1 MVDAHENKNM
11 LLSNH
16 ELEKELTNLVS
27 KAVIPSFIADKIKEK
42 LKKENV
48 QVSLV
53 QLYELVDIIQ
63 KKVNIQQVPT
73 TQNQSQ
79 PQQQQPQPVQNPQNP
94 QTSNEEWNEDED
106 MEKLFQTIEG
116 LSSRI
121 NKIEEKRLGDWG
133 EEPSD
138 FFTTDD
144 IEIPEKYSKH
154 KINLK
159 PLNWISSDP
168 NSVVVLMKWLQFLI
182 DKVGKDNLGD
192 VLDYYVDVGWISEKV
207 ISNLIDY
214 SEGITEDS
222 ATAQKKQLSDLQ
234 AKDHIQSLMFI
245 QRLKGEKQDKHFIER
260 IERQLSK
267 MTKNIDKI

>member
-116 LSSRI
+116 LIQSSRSRLHKKYGAFAVEFDQQSDDRKQPREDKCN
-121 NKIEEKRLGDWG
+121 NKK
-133 EEPSD
+133 
-138 FFTTDD
+138 
-144 IEIPEKYSKH
+144 
-154 KINLK
+154 
-159 PLNWISSDP
+159 
-168 NSVVVLMKWLQFLI
+168 
-182 DKVGKDNLGD
+182 
-192 VLDYYVDVGWISEKV
+192 
-207 ISNLIDY
+207 
-214 SEGITEDS
+214 
-222 ATAQKKQLSDLQ
+222 
-234 AKDHIQSLMFI
+234 
-245 QRLKGEKQDKHFIER
+245 
-260 IERQLSK
+260 
-267 MTKNIDKI
+267 